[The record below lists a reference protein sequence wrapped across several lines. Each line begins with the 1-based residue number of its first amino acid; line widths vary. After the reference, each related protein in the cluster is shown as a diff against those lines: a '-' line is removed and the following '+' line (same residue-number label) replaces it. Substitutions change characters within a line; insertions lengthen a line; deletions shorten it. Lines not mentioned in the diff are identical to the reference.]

1 MSEWIAFAS
10 YALVM
15 SVTPGPN
22 NVMVLSSGANFGL
35 KRTMPH
41 ILGITYGFTL
51 QTIAVCAVFGLALSQ
66 LAAPPAW
73 LSWVGALYLV
83 YLAYKILR
91 SGPVGS
97 ALVSKPLTLWEG
109 MIFQAVNPK
118 AWIMAITT
126 ASVFV
131 PKLGDL
137 RLALFAMA
145 FVLMIINLPCVTTWA
160 AFGDALRGWLSK
172 PGRRLAF
179 NGIMG
184 LLLLATAW
192 HMVAPQGLP

>member
-1 MSEWIAFAS
+1 MSEWIAFVS

-15 SVTPGPN
+15 SITPGPN

-35 KRTMPH
+35 RRTMPH

-51 QTIAVCAVFGLALSQ
+51 QTLAVCTVFGLAWHH
-66 LAAPPAW
+66 LAGPPAW
-73 LSWVGALYLV
+73 LSWVGAA
-83 YLAYKILR
+83 YLAYLAFKLLR
-91 SGPVGS
+91 SGPVGT
-97 ALVSKPLTLWEG
+97 ARVAKPLTLWEG

-118 AWIMAITT
+118 AWIMALTT

-137 RLALFAMA
+137 RVALLLMGL
-145 FVLMIINLPCVTTWA
+145 VLILINLPCVTTWA
-160 AFGDALRGWLSK
+160 ACGDALRKWLES
-172 PGRRLAF
+172 PRRRMVF

-184 LLLLATAW
+184 ALLLLTAW
-192 HMVAPQGLP
+192 HMVAT

>member
-15 SVTPGPN
+15 SITPGPN

-35 KRTMPH
+35 RRTIPH

-51 QTIAVCAVFGLALSQ
+51 QTIAVCALFGVALNHLSS
-66 LAAPPAW
+66 PPAW
-73 LSWVGALYLV
+73 LSWVGAAYLV

-97 ALVSKPLTLWEG
+97 TQVGKPLTFWEG
-109 MIFQAVNPK
+109 MIFQAINPK

-137 RLALFAMA
+137 RVALLLMA
-145 FVLMIINLPCVTTWA
+145 LLLILINLPCIATWA
-160 AFGDALRGWLSK
+160 AFGDALRVWLGEPK
-172 PGRRLAF
+172 RRRLF

-184 LLLLATAW
+184 VLLLATAW
-192 HMVAPQGLP
+192 HMVAS

>member
-1 MSEWIAFAS
+1 MSEWIAFIS

-15 SVTPGPN
+15 SITPGPN

-51 QTIAVCAVFGLALSQ
+51 QTLAVCAVFGLAWNHLSG
-66 LAAPPAW
+66 PPAW
-73 LSWVGALYLV
+73 LSWVGAA
-83 YLAYKILR
+83 YLAYLAFKLLR
-91 SGPVGS
+91 AGPVGS
-97 ALVSKPLTLWEG
+97 ARVAKPLTLWEG

-118 AWIMAITT
+118 AWIMALTT

-137 RLALFAMA
+137 RVALLLMGV
-145 FVLMIINLPCVTTWA
+145 VLLLINLPCVTTWA
-160 AFGDALRGWLSK
+160 AFGDALRNWLES
-172 PGRRLAF
+172 PRRRAVF

-184 LLLLATAW
+184 ALLLLTAW
-192 HMVAPQGLP
+192 HMVAS

>member
-1 MSEWIAFAS
+1 MTEWIAFIS

-15 SVTPGPN
+15 SITPGPN

-35 KRTMPH
+35 RRTMPH
-41 ILGITYGFTL
+41 VLGITYGFTI
-51 QTIAVCAVFGLALSQ
+51 QTLAVCAVFGFAWGRLS
-66 LAAPPAW
+66 APPAW
-73 LSWVGALYLV
+73 LSWVGAA
-83 YLAYKILR
+83 YLAYLALKLLR

-97 ALVSKPLTLWEG
+97 ALVAKPLTLWEG

-118 AWIMAITT
+118 AWIMALTT

-137 RLALFAMA
+137 RFALLLMA
-145 FVLMIINLPCVTTWA
+145 VLLILINLPCVTTWA
-160 AFGDALRGWLSK
+160 AFGNALRTWLES
-172 PGRRLAF
+172 PRRRAVF

-184 LLLLATAW
+184 LLLLLTAW
-192 HMVAPQGLP
+192 HMVAS